1 MNERKDFISPVF
13 VYRTMYGGG
22 GRGRGRGGGG
32 GERTKVPHSF
42 VRLFVACGEARH
54 FEVVHLNFF
63 FPSLFSLFSFFRTGR
78 FGGGGGRG
86 GGGRGGGGGG
96 GGQRWWDPEWR
107 AAKLAEKHGDGSARA
122 LALFVEASTMAASS
136 KGLIR
141 VATSG
146 DLPKLEKAVD
156 DLRWVLEFCF

>member
-1 MNERKDFISPVF
+1 VVIACHLITQGKSDPPNYRKI
-13 VYRTMYGGG
+13 
-22 GRGRGRGGGG
+22 
-32 GERTKVPHSF
+32 
-42 VRLFVACGEARH
+42 
-54 FEVVHLNFF
+54 
-63 FPSLFSLFSFFRTGR
+63 
-78 FGGGGGRG
+78 
-86 GGGRGGGGGG
+86 
-96 GGQRWWDPEWR
+96 WDEYAPR

-156 DLRWVLEFCF
+156 DLRWVLVFCF

>member
-1 MNERKDFISPVF
+1 MRHYSAHHHRHRHHHRHQQYTSQAVDSPDSSDEAYVGDPDALLAAAEAAEAEGRYLDAAEGLVRFARIKTDGGCLRVKGKSDPPNYRKI
-13 VYRTMYGGG
+13 
-22 GRGRGRGGGG
+22 
-32 GERTKVPHSF
+32 
-42 VRLFVACGEARH
+42 
-54 FEVVHLNFF
+54 
-63 FPSLFSLFSFFRTGR
+63 
-78 FGGGGGRG
+78 
-86 GGGRGGGGGG
+86 
-96 GGQRWWDPEWR
+96 WDEYAPR

-156 DLRWVLEFCF
+156 DLRWVLVFCF

>member
-1 MNERKDFISPVF
+1 MVIACHLITQGKSDPPNYRKI
-13 VYRTMYGGG
+13 
-22 GRGRGRGGGG
+22 
-32 GERTKVPHSF
+32 
-42 VRLFVACGEARH
+42 
-54 FEVVHLNFF
+54 
-63 FPSLFSLFSFFRTGR
+63 
-78 FGGGGGRG
+78 
-86 GGGRGGGGGG
+86 
-96 GGQRWWDPEWR
+96 WDEYAPR

-156 DLRWVLEFCF
+156 DLRWVLVFLL